1 MVFLFP
7 DLRRRGRFWQL
18 AIEEIFADRTA
29 FLAEEEPHA
38 SAFPFIFGWSIHGDD
53 LNPHNGA

>member
-1 MVFLFP
+1 MVFP
-7 DLRRRGRFWQL
+7 IPRSEEAGRFWQL